1 MTTNW
6 LNKVLDHKDD
16 LGGGTVEAA
25 YQSRLH
31 TILSAQADLAAFG
44 LSSGYS
50 QNQIRGAFEAL
61 FTAFLSE
68 WMLYLLT
75 GSSAL
80 ATAITNDTTLSW
92 LDLDASGQTIRAR
105 LINRLS

>member
-6 LNKVLDHKDD
+6 LNKVLDTKDD

-25 YQSRLH
+25 YRSRLH

-44 LSSGYS
+44 LSNGYS
-50 QNQIRGAFEAL
+50 QNQIRGALEEL

-80 ATAITNDTTLSW
+80 ATAIEADATLSW
-92 LDLDASGQTIRAR
+92 LDLDANGQTIRAR
-105 LINRLS
+105 ITTRLS